1 VNSVCLHAGDKT
13 HKAGVYANLRCCA
26 ASSYGG
32 CGAKLVGPI
41 RKSSERPTNVDCF
54 RELGRVIQRDR
65 GPTCIAA
72 AQELQAA
79 EKAAADAST
88 KRPADEAAA
97 SLNANDVLMLHR
109 RLKMI
114 QQRAAEA
121 NMAVLEVEKERDEL
135 HNQIEQIEEQLHPK
149 RAHTHD
155 AAGDAHE
162 MIAEVENWDLRDHR
176 QQATRVQNRRNV
188 QLGSLQN
195 QAKPRAGTD
204 GFLHHTRL
212 GLVGWIAYWCLG
224 DSALSVDIIV
234 ALIKTLGLTELVS
247 DALATRKQKEAETNA
262 KIVDL
267 FKEALD
273 EIKNGRSAVG
283 ACHAR
288 VCVAEDTDPSPVDRI
303 SWWKVVRA
311 PSRPFGQKTN

>member
-1 VNSVCLHAGDKT
+1 MEDLEKRAIEDLPVVSSVCLHAGDKT
-13 HKAGVYANLRCCA
+13 HKAGVYANLRCCAASSYGGCGAKAGVYANLRCCA

-54 RELGRVIQRDR
+54 RELGRVIQRDH

-121 NMAVLEVEKERDEL
+121 NKVALEAEKGRDEL
-135 HNQIEQIEEQLHPK
+135 HNQ
-149 RAHTHD
+149 
-155 AAGDAHE
+155 
-162 MIAEVENWDLRDHR
+162 
-176 QQATRVQNRRNV
+176 
-188 QLGSLQN
+188 
-195 QAKPRAGTD
+195 
-204 GFLHHTRL
+204 RL
-212 GLVGWIAYWCLG
+212 ICTSGC
-224 DSALSVDIIV
+224 
-234 ALIKTLGLTELVS
+234 
-247 DALATRKQKEAETNA
+247 
-262 KIVDL
+262 
-267 FKEALD
+267 
-273 EIKNGRSAVG
+273 
-283 ACHAR
+283 
-288 VCVAEDTDPSPVDRI
+288 
-303 SWWKVVRA
+303 
-311 PSRPFGQKTN
+311 

>member
-1 VNSVCLHAGDKT
+1 MEDLEKRAIEDLPVVSSVRLHAGDKT

-26 ASSYGG
+26 ASPFGG

-41 RKSSERPTNVDCF
+41 RKSIERPTNVDCF
-54 RELGRVIQRDR
+54 RELGRVIQRDH

-114 QQRAAEA
+114 QKRAAEA
-121 NMAVLEVEKERDEL
+121 NKAALEAEKERDEL

-149 RAHTHD
+149 RARTHD

-162 MIAEVENWDLRDHR
+162 VIGEVENWDLRDHR
-176 QQATRVQNRRNV
+176 QQETRVQNRRNV
-188 QLGSLQN
+188 QLGSRQN
-195 QAKPRAGTD
+195 QAQPRAGTD
-204 GFLHHTRL
+204 GFLHHKRL
-212 GLVGWIAYWCLG
+212 GLVGWIACWCLG
-224 DSALSVDIIV
+224 DSALAGDIIV

-247 DALATRKQKEAETNA
+247 DALASRKHREAET
-262 KIVDL
+262 L
-267 FKEALD
+267 
-273 EIKNGRSAVG
+273 
-283 ACHAR
+283 ACVMHW
-288 VCVAEDTDPSPVDRI
+288 PV
-303 SWWKVVRA
+303 
-311 PSRPFGQKTN
+311 